1 MQNYDRYMREYAYG
15 YDITKGLEDLKA
27 PILILA
33 RTPRLF
39 IEFEY
44 IASDKFINCEAQKF
58 QRMS

>member
-33 RTPRLF
+33 RTPDCLLNLN
-39 IEFEY
+39 I
-44 IASDKFINCEAQKF
+44 
-58 QRMS
+58 